1 MSIVERNIFDC
12 SLDQK
17 DMHGKN
23 LLINKDIRRKDDIYT
38 HLFLLPKKI
47 KDSSQTKP
55 ANWDDKSSIDD
66 PNDKKP
72 EDWDK
77 TPDPELYKRDEICGF
92 DLWQVKSDTIFD
104 NVLITDDPKVV
115 CKFGEDV
122 WKSTLEGEK
131 RMKEIQNEEEKKR
144 RDLEA
149 EENEDN
155 KNDEDDEDADE
166 EEHTHSDNNAHDEL

>member
-1 MSIVERNIFDC
+1 MNGNQNKLRISTTRDCGSIPRLIT
-12 SLDQK
+12 L
-17 DMHGKN
+17 KN
-23 LLINKDIRRKDDIYT
+23 
-38 HLFLLPKKI
+38 
-47 KDSSQTKP
+47 
-55 ANWDDKSSIDD
+55 
-66 PNDKKP
+66 
-72 EDWDK
+72 